1 MDVLLIF
8 LTVFVTLIASLCTAL
23 LAPLRQLRSRVDPSY
38 FKRVKVPYPVSYL
51 FVGIGGKRSKTGD
64 VSKYGVISP
73 MFVLHI
79 LGYLL
84 TLFIWAI
91 VPVAY
96 QFGPIDLDVLF
107 VIPLAVAVFDVIVVV
122 LTEVIC
128 VAYVKR
134 KQLEA
139 SYEEDFIEDAPVVPV
154 APAKKANVAKVE
166 KEPIAEQSI
175 ETESVVEE
183 AQPEEKQ
190 SVEESA
196 VEEVQPVEEQSVE
209 EVAVEQAVE
218 PIAEEPQPVVEEHA
232 EAEPEEVVVADVEQP
247 VEEPQ
252 VAEQVDQAPAEEVSE
267 PASEETTET
276 PAEEDQPKKV
286 EDPTDPE

>member
-38 FKRVKVPYPVSYL
+38 FKRVKLPYPISYL

-64 VSKYGVISP
+64 VSKYGVIIP

-91 VPVAY
+91 VPVCY
-96 QFGPIDLDVLF
+96 QWGIDLDVLF

-128 VAYVKR
+128 VAYANK
-134 KQLEA
+134 KQLED
-139 SYEEDFIEDAPVVPV
+139 SYEEEPVEEAPV
-154 APAKKANVAKVE
+154 APIAPV
-166 KEPIAEQSI
+166 KEE
-175 ETESVVEE
+175 VVEE
-183 AQPEEKQ
+183 VEQPAEEDV
-190 SVEESA
+190 VEEPVAEEQIAEEPAEPA
-196 VEEVQPVEEQSVE
+196 VEEVAEVVEETTV
-209 EVAVEQAVE
+209 
-218 PIAEEPQPVVEEHA
+218 EPQPVEAQVE
-232 EAEPEEVVVADVEQP
+232 D
-247 VEEPQ
+247 
-252 VAEQVDQAPAEEVSE
+252 APAEEVQE
-267 PASEETTET
+267 QPVETGSEETVEE
-276 PAEEDQPKKV
+276 PAEPQVEETAEEPV
-286 EDPTDPE
+286 EDKKDEE